1 MQAMKQIK
9 GEITK
14 VMLIIRIIIAI
25 KGIIAIETINHML
38 TVVARIESD
47 MVELVGII
55 VVVARKDQVIAIGV
69 AFKGIKEVEEE
80 IQDELVS
87 VYLNRLCQVLLV
99 NQMPWI

>member
-99 NQMPWI
+99 NQMP

>member
-87 VYLNRLCQVLLV
+87 VYLNRLCQVL
-99 NQMPWI
+99 

>member
-1 MQAMKQIK
+1 MKQIK

-87 VYLNRLCQVLLV
+87 VYLNRLCQVL
-99 NQMPWI
+99 

>member
-1 MQAMKQIK
+1 MKQIK

-99 NQMPWI
+99 NQMP